1 MTEKNDE
8 PISEKAPSGPWDA
21 PLREYVKKHL
31 LKITVYDF
39 EDNVIKQE
47 TIDYGNYEHRK
58 FLGKVTYWAT
68 TNKYSV
74 ETIALSDWELQK

>member
-1 MTEKNDE
+1 MTEKNSE
-8 PISEKAPSGPWDA
+8 PISEKAPAGPWDA

-58 FLGKVTYWAT
+58 FLGRLTYWSCSHG
-68 TNKYSV
+68 YVV
-74 ETIALSDWELQK
+74 ETQAAKV